1 MSSRKAFKLAE
12 KAGVQ
17 QRQILDELEAVTK
30 SIERGERMIAELKAE
45 IDAVN
50 LKHVNRKTTREDVAY
65 LEDVL
70 RCAKSKL
77 AWEDKMASLGKR
89 IPAVLARV
97 TAVMSDEINPPS
109 EAIRDSVVKSLSA
122 VQSAM
127 ERLQKAKGE

>member
-1 MSSRKAFKLAE
+1 
-12 KAGVQ
+12 
-17 QRQILDELEAVTK
+17 
-30 SIERGERMIAELKAE
+30 
-45 IDAVN
+45 
-50 LKHVNRKTTREDVAY
+50 
-65 LEDVL
+65 
-70 RCAKSKL
+70 
-77 AWEDKMASLGKR
+77 MASLGKR